1 MFDRLTSIAKAH
13 IGNYSREMQQSNTCP
28 LKNSGISI
36 VVTAA
41 QIPKTDSSFTPALVR
56 TAWGQFQIKFN

>member
-13 IGNYSREMQQSNTCP
+13 IGNCSREVQQSTTCP
-28 LKNSGISI
+28 LKNSGFSV
-36 VVTAA
+36 VVTVAH
-41 QIPKTDSSFTPALVR
+41 ISKTDSSFTPALVR